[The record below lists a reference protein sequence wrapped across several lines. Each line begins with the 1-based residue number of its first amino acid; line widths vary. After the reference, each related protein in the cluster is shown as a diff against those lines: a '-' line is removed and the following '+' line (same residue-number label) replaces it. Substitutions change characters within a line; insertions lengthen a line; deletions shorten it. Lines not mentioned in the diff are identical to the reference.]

1 MGDRSAT
8 ELLDLDGFVVL
19 SQTIEAGERWLL
31 IETTRDLV
39 GCPTCGVRAVGHGRS
54 VVHVRDLEMSGRPV
68 RLVWRRRR
76 WRCADEDCPT
86 KTFTEDPPV
95 IEGVLTAR
103 VAAEICRQ
111 VGQHG
116 RSVAE
121 LARRFGV
128 SWHCAMEAV
137 RRHGKPLV
145 DDPRRLH
152 GVRALGVDEHKM
164 LAAGPKRHTLYC
176 TQLVDLDRS
185 RLLDVVPH
193 RSAASVTTWLDART
207 RHFRTSITVAAIDPH
222 AGYARAIRTS
232 LPRATITVDPFHLV
246 KLANAAIDDVRR
258 RVQRQVEGHRGRR
271 DDPLYGI
278 RRLLT
283 RGWERLSERQVNK
296 VLVAMR
302 RGDPYDEVGAAV
314 VAKEVL
320 RQMYTANSVSEAR
333 EDLAEFYAVVARAQ
347 VKELDRLARTVKR
360 WEPEILSFFVTGHTN
375 AKSEAM
381 NLITEKLRRVAHG
394 LRNFENYRLRLLLH
408 SGVQWQTVP
417 TARIR
422 TRHPRLVA

>member
-1 MGDRSAT
+1 MHDRSAT
-8 ELLDLDGFVVL
+8 ALVGLDGFVVL
-19 SQTIEAGERWLL
+19 SQAEESGEHWLL
-31 IETTRDLV
+31 VETTRDLV
-39 GCPTCGVRAVGHGRS
+39 GCPGCGVRATGHGRS
-54 VVHVRDLEMSGRPV
+54 VVMVRDLPISGKPV

-76 WRCADEDCPT
+76 WRCCDPDCEV
-86 KTFTEDPPV
+86 KTFTEEPSE
-95 IEGVLTAR
+95 IEGMLSSR
-103 VAAEICRQ
+103 AAFEICRL
-111 VGQHG
+111 VGQDG

-121 LARRFGV
+121 VARMFGV
-128 SWHCAMEAV
+128 SWHSAMAAV
-137 RRHGKPLV
+137 RRHGRPMI
-145 DDPRRLH
+145 DDPRRLY

-164 LAAGPKRHTLYC
+164 LAPGPKHYSVFC

-207 RHFRTSITVAAIDPH
+207 GYFRRHVAVAAIDPH

-232 LPRATITVDPFHLV
+232 LPHATITVDPFHLV
-246 KLANAAIDDVRR
+246 KLANSAIDDVRR
-258 RVQRQVEGHRGRR
+258 RVQRDVEGHRGRK

-278 RRLLT
+278 RRLVT
-283 RGWERLSERQVNK
+283 RGWERLSERQIDK

-320 RQMYTANSVSEAR
+320 RQMYTAGSAAEAR
-333 EDLAEFYAVVARAQ
+333 EDLAEFYAVIKRAE

-360 WEPEILSFFVTGHTN
+360 WEPQILSFFTTGHTN

-394 LRNFENYRLRLLLH
+394 MRNFENYRLRLLLH
-408 SGVQWQTVP
+408 SGVEWKTVP

-422 TRHPRLVA
+422 DRHPRHVA